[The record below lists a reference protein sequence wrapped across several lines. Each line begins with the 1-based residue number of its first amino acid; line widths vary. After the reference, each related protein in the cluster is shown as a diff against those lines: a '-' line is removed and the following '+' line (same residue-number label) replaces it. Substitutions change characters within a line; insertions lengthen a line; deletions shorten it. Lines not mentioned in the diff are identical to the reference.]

1 MRCLFILYIS
11 SFALSNLSIL
21 RWLENWVLFWRTSS
35 VSGEGSDGTS
45 HGGEFHGGKAKN
57 WFVCKWRG
65 VLSGTVES
73 DTRSPP
79 TSPSHAHPTAAS
91 QYSLN
96 GEVGSHFEA
105 EKVEVSSFL
114 PQGPLGRP
122 GSGSQF
128 PGFAWP
134 QKRALIAL
142 QGVAEGQAWGGPAP
156 SSGFCDSLLPASS
169 HTC

>member
-1 MRCLFILYIS
+1 MPTS
-11 SFALSNLSIL
+11 ALMTFSQEESLWRRHHCHFPKANN
-21 RWLENWVLFWRTSS
+21 RWHGMLWVLPTTTCCVCLPLVHRTSS

-105 EKVEVSSFL
+105 EKVEVLRGETTRLGGEPGSCIQVFRL
-114 PQGPLGRP
+114 QGPEAG
-122 GSGSQF
+122 
-128 PGFAWP
+128 
-134 QKRALIAL
+134 
-142 QGVAEGQAWGGPAP
+142 EGILEEEGG
-156 SSGFCDSLLPASS
+156 GL
-169 HTC
+169 HQ